1 LFARLAGSDPNLAIS
16 PASVEAAMAMVTA
29 GARGQ
34 TREELERGLH
44 LSGLG
49 DDAIDA
55 LGQELRRWEEAQ
67 TEGVT
72 LRVAN
77 RLFGAQELAFDDAYI
92 ELLRA
97 SFAAPL
103 ERLDFEGAPEP
114 SREHINAW
122 VEERT

>member
-1 LFARLAGSDPNLAIS
+1 
-16 PASVEAAMAMVTA
+16 
-29 GARGQ
+29 
-34 TREELERGLH
+34 
-44 LSGLG
+44 
-49 DDAIDA
+49 
-55 LGQELRRWEEAQ
+55 
-67 TEGVT
+67 T

-77 RLFGAQELAFDDAYI
+77 RLFGAQELAFDAAYI

-122 VEERT
+122 VEERTNDRIEDLLPPGAITRDARLVLVNALYVDARWKAPFDPNATQPLPFTLASGERVTTDTMRREASMAYAS